1 MGTEN
6 IGAGIIKCH
15 LIFCID
21 SNIIYK
27 RTNVLLKNNKRG
39 EWIIELTRGMKVGE
53 FDKHLKKAN

>member
-27 RTNVLLKNNKRG
+27 RTNVLLKKQ
-39 EWIIELTRGMKVGE
+39 
-53 FDKHLKKAN
+53 